1 MKLQSAVENLTQTR
15 WSPYLTL
22 IQAKIYHPS
31 EKYNFSMS
39 LEKL

>member
-22 IQAKIYHPS
+22 IKTKIYHPS
-31 EKYNFSMS
+31 EKYNFSMF